1 MELEGEA
8 EQGQDVGLLVTSE
21 DSDTGVES
29 AVVTLNSEEVRST
42 DADGRIT
49 LTMSE
54 VGNEAKII
62 ATSFELTGELEIEL
76 SETPEA
82 YKGIAE
88 TVATKQGNQQKALT
102 VLVASQFSASGL
114 LATSRRIGESH
125 AWFGSGRG
133 RSCRRK

>member
-88 TVATKQGNQQKALT
+88 TVATKQGSSRK
-102 VLVASQFSASGL
+102 L
-114 LATSRRIGESH
+114 LLL
-125 AWFGSGRG
+125 
-133 RSCRRK
+133 

>member
-88 TVATKQGNQQKALT
+88 TVATKQGNQQKALIV
-102 VLVASQFSASGL
+102 VLASQLSASGL
-114 LATSRRIGESH
+114 PASSRPGLARQDL
-125 AWFGSGRG
+125 
-133 RSCRRK
+133 SCHGG

>member
-1 MELEGEA
+1 M
-8 EQGQDVGLLVTSE
+8 QGQDVGLLVTSE

-88 TVATKQGNQQKALT
+88 TVATKQGNQQKALIV
-102 VLVASQFSASGL
+102 VLASQLSASGL
-114 LATSRRIGESH
+114 LASQAVH
-125 AWFGSGRG
+125 QGSGPG
-133 RSCRRK
+133 TQ